1 MSKPKLKNNTM
12 KTFTSVL
19 AALIVAPI
27 LLIGGCTVM
36 FSLSAAETE
45 RETRRCM
52 AQGYDRSTCLSA
64 QLEQST
70 TELNDA
76 LNDLGKTLGH

>member
-1 MSKPKLKNNTM
+1 MKN
-12 KTFTSVL
+12 FVSVL
-19 AALIVAPI
+19 AALVIAPI

-36 FSLSAAETE
+36 MSLSMAEGE

-52 AQGYDRSTCLSA
+52 AKGYTRSQCTTARLK
-64 QLEQST
+64 QST
-70 TELNDA
+70 DELNDA